1 MTDRAVIEE
10 TSASVLDINTLF
22 TGLVE
27 IVLEVVVVLINVV
40 EVVVVTVVVVTVVVV
55 VVVVVIAVV
64 SQLFQLFSGVAER
77 SNNQGGLGWRLVL
90 LVEALL
96 LAGGGVEQV

>member
-40 EVVVVTVVVVTVVVV
+40 EVVVVTVVVV

-64 SQLFQLFSGVAER
+64 SRLFQLFSGVAER
-77 SNNQGGLGWRLVL
+77 SSSQGGLGWRLVL

>member
-40 EVVVVTVVVVTVVVV
+40 EVVVVTVVV